1 MKPYPQTN
9 DRTERRFNAKL
20 SGLRTICTE
29 NVIGLWKQRFTCL
42 RKGLGTKL
50 NLTVDIIVAC
60 AVLHNL
66 AIFWQ
71 EPEPEEEA
79 DEGGEDENY
88 DQNDDGRAEMNRLEV
103 RAAGQAHRDWL
114 CQNYCWNLASAVEYK
129 WLICDY
135 LSWLISC
142 LNCLK
147 IKESILP
154 FVSLNWRGDNNN
166 CDWLF
171 KTWWVRLDWPIT
183 IKCLNLLECVT
194 ALNNSGRD

>member
-79 DEGGEDENY
+79 DKGGEDENY

-114 CQNYCWNLASAVEYK
+114 CQNYC
-129 WLICDY
+129 
-135 LSWLISC
+135 
-142 LNCLK
+142 
-147 IKESILP
+147 
-154 FVSLNWRGDNNN
+154 
-166 CDWLF
+166 
-171 KTWWVRLDWPIT
+171 
-183 IKCLNLLECVT
+183 
-194 ALNNSGRD
+194 